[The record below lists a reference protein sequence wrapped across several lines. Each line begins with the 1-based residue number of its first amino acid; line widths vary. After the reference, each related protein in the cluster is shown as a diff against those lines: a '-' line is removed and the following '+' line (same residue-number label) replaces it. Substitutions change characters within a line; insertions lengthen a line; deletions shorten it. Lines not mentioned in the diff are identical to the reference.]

1 MKKYLMTGMAAMLFC
16 GVFTSCSHDI
26 DFEGEQNKIKE
37 AEQEAAKQKIQEAY
51 EQAFIARFGTP
62 AKNQDWGFGNSQTTT
77 RAAVFDVDVP
87 SVTEVGLTF
96 NATLAEQ
103 DAKIWNSLG
112 SLNGADISEFEK
124 FRPWDVTADP
134 NLWTDKLYR
143 VNATVKYSTLSDDYL
158 AQQRDIILNAIPEGI
173 NNLAQAIQTGYTITT
188 NGGPVTLTPIHHIST
203 SGDLI
208 SYYFYPKG
216 DTPPSE
222 AEIKALPKYTIG
234 YIIDP
239 EDCKENPEAF
249 DHVTYSLVYVDAN
262 GNASYNFPPNY
273 EIAFIISNVDYK
285 YVSPTL
291 SIFDHAESGYYV
303 KRDLPNH
310 PEFYGDGRM
319 NKAIH
324 SANIGWQL
332 DTPETPH
339 VAVFSINDKNYIGF
353 EDWIDLDFNDVIIEV
368 TGTGGGTPIP
378 GDDIDEWEEIRVIAE
393 DLSVGQSTDFDF
405 NDVVFDVRRY
415 TKTTTK
421 HNEGYVEIILRAA
434 GGTLP
439 LYVDGHEVHEAF
451 GVDVSTMVNT
461 GAQAA
466 GLNGKDDAEP
476 VTFKVENPQGSNIGE
491 IAKNIP
497 VYVIKNEIP
506 CYLLA
511 PIGEIA
517 SKIGVDCDY
526 VWCTERE
533 DIDHKYSLIEDGTQK
548 KLFTEWVQGIF
559 PASGWYN
566 YAKGSIEEYK
576 AAKK

>member
-1 MKKYLMTGMAAMLFC
+1 
-16 GVFTSCSHDI
+16 
-26 DFEGEQNKIKE
+26 
-37 AEQEAAKQKIQEAY
+37 
-51 EQAFIARFGTP
+51 
-62 AKNQDWGFGNSQTTT
+62 
-77 RAAVFDVDVP
+77 
-87 SVTEVGLTF
+87 
-96 NATLAEQ
+96 
-103 DAKIWNSLG
+103 
-112 SLNGADISEFEK
+112 
-124 FRPWDVTADP
+124 
-134 NLWTDKLYR
+134 
-143 VNATVKYSTLSDDYL
+143 
-158 AQQRDIILNAIPEGI
+158 
-173 NNLAQAIQTGYTITT
+173 
-188 NGGPVTLTPIHHIST
+188 
-203 SGDLI
+203 
-208 SYYFYPKG
+208 
-216 DTPPSE
+216 
-222 AEIKALPKYTIG
+222 
-234 YIIDP
+234 
-239 EDCKENPEAF
+239 
-249 DHVTYSLVYVDAN
+249 
-262 GNASYNFPPNY
+262 
-273 EIAFIISNVDYK
+273 
-285 YVSPTL
+285 
-291 SIFDHAESGYYV
+291 
-303 KRDLPNH
+303 
-310 PEFYGDGRM
+310 M
-319 NKAIH
+319 NTAIH

-339 VAVFSINDKNYIGF
+339 LAVFSINDKNYIGF

-476 VTFKVENPQGSNIGE
+476 VTFKVEKPQGSNIGE

>member
-1 MKKYLMTGMAAMLFC
+1 MAAVMFC
-16 GVFTSCSHDI
+16 GLFTSCSHDEIELI
-26 DFEGEQNKIKE
+26 DMDKVEQM
-37 AEQEAAKQKIQEAY
+37 KIQETY
-51 EQAFIARFGTP
+51 EQAFKARFGTP
-62 AKNQDWGFGNSQTTT
+62 AANQDWGFGASQTRALT

-112 SLNGADISEFEK
+112 SLSGVDISEFEK

-143 VNATVKYSTLSDDYL
+143 VNATVKHSTLSDDYL

-239 EDCKENPEAF
+239 EDSKENPEAF

-368 TGTGGGTPIP
+368 TGTGGGTIIP
-378 GDDIDEWEEIRVIAE
+378 GDDVDEWEEIRVIAE
-393 DLSVGQSTDFDF
+393 DLSVGQNTDFDF
-405 NDVVFDVRRY
+405 NDVVFDVRLY
-415 TKTTTK
+415 TKNTLTK
-421 HNEGYVEIILRAA
+421 HQNGDVEIILRAA

-451 GVDVSTMVNT
+451 GVGVNTMVNT
-461 GAQAA
+461 GAKAA

-476 VTFKVENPQGSNIGE
+476 VVFPVTNPQGSDIGQIANNIR
-491 IAKNIP
+491 
-497 VYVIKNEIP
+497 VYVVKNKVE
-506 CYLLA
+506 CDLTA
-511 PIGEIA
+511 PTGGIA
-517 SKIGVDCDY
+517 SKIGVKCDY

-533 DIDHKYSLIEDGTQK
+533 DIDHKYSLTEGN
-548 KLFTEWVQGIF
+548 KLFSEWVQGIF
-559 PASGWYN
+559 PVPDWYN

-576 AAKK
+576 AAQARKQ

>member
-1 MKKYLMTGMAAMLFC
+1 MTGMAAMLFC

-62 AKNQDWGFGNSQTTT
+62 TKNQDWGFGNSQTTT

-103 DAKIWNSLG
+103 GAKIWNSLG
-112 SLNGADISEFEK
+112 SLNGADISEFAK
-124 FRPWDVTADP
+124 FKPWDVTADP

-143 VNATVKYSTLSDDYL
+143 VNATVKHSTLSDDYL

-173 NNLAQAIQTGYTITT
+173 NNLAKAKETGYTVTT

-285 YVSPTL
+285 HVTPAL

-353 EDWIDLDFNDVIIEV
+353 EDWTDLDFNDVIIEV

-378 GDDIDEWEEIRVIAE
+378 GDDIDKWEEIRVIAE

-421 HNEGYVEIILRAA
+421 HTEGYVEIILRAA

-461 GAQAA
+461 GAQAS

-476 VTFKVENPQGSNIGE
+476 VAFKVVNLQGTTIGE

-511 PIGEIA
+511 PVGEIA
-517 SKIGVDCDY
+517 SKIGVYCDY

-533 DIDHKYSLIEDGTQK
+533 DIDHKYSLTVDGTQK